1 MTMLLMLAPVLIP
14 LGGAAIFGLAGWRTA
29 TVWVSACSAAA
40 VLAAAIGIAGT
51 VSTGGP
57 RTAVGGL
64 LAVDALSAFMLI
76 VIGAVALVA
85 TVATPA
91 HLRAELAAGRTD
103 RRTCTQHSILVQ
115 LFLAAMALAVV
126 AGSLGVLWVAIEAT
140 TVVTAFLVGQHRGR
154 GAVEA
159 AWKYVIICSTG
170 IALALLGTFLLNY
183 AARHA
188 PTPAGLDWV
197 SLTAAAPFLD
207 PGVTRIAVLLL
218 VLGFGTKAGLAPLHA
233 WLPDAHSQAPAP
245 VSALMSG
252 VLISVAFY
260 AILRVKIIADAA
272 LGPDFARALL
282 LVLSLTSIA
291 IAASLLLAQKDYKR
305 MLAYSSIENMGL
317 LALGAAIG
325 SPLAVTAVLLHV
337 LGHGLAKSVLFLS
350 AGRVL
355 QLTGTSYIDRVRG
368 LAARDPVLA
377 GCLGFGVLAIIALPP
392 FSLFASEL
400 GIATAGFAGGLGWAT
415 TAALILVLVIAAALV
430 GHTSRM
436 LLGAPEQDPA
446 LSPADR
452 RSERPAP
459 VAAANAA
466 GGAADRTG
474 PNDGTRGPVGKPGG
488 AASGAVVTVAPPV
501 STSRSGGSRRRGA
514 DNYAMIA
521 ALIVCG
527 VLGLTLGPLAP
538 LMEQATAIVTGLA
551 P

>member
-1 MTMLLMLAPVLIP
+1 MTTLLMLAPVLIP
-14 LGGAAIFGLAGWRTA
+14 LVAAAVFGIAGWRPA
-29 TVWVSACSAAA
+29 TVWVGALSAAG
-40 VLAAAIGIAGT
+40 VLATSIASAVT
-51 VSTGGP
+51 VATGGP
-57 RTAVGGL
+57 RTTVGGL

-85 TVATPA
+85 TVATPT
-91 HLRAELAAGRTD
+91 HLRAELAADRTD
-103 RRTCTQHSILVQ
+103 PRVCTQHSILVQ
-115 LFLAAMALAVV
+115 LFLAAMALAVL
-126 AGSLGVLWVAIEAT
+126 AASLGVLWVAIEAT
-140 TVVTAFLVGQHRGR
+140 TVVTAFLVGQRRGR

-183 AARHA
+183 AAQHA

-197 SLTAAAPFLD
+197 GLTAAAPDLD

-218 VLGFGTKAGLAPLHA
+218 FLGFGTKAGLAPLHA

-260 AILRVKIIADAA
+260 AILRVKVVADAA

-282 LVLSLTSIA
+282 IVLSLASITVA
-291 IAASLLLAQKDYKR
+291 TSLLLAQRDYKR

-325 SPLAVTAVLLHV
+325 SPLAVAAVLLHI

-355 QLTGTSYIDRVRG
+355 QLTGSSRIDQVRG

-377 GCLGFGVLAIIALPP
+377 GCLGFGVLAIIAFPP

-415 TAALILVLVIAAALV
+415 AAALILVLIIAAVLV

-436 LLGAPEQDPA
+436 LLGAPIADPA
-446 LSPADR
+446 LSTADR
-452 RSERPAP
+452 HVAVPGQ
-459 VAAANAA
+459 VAAAIIAGASVGADQTGNAA
-466 GGAADRTG
+466 GELRAAG
-474 PNDGTRGPVGKPGG
+474 
-488 AASGAVVTVAPPV
+488 SGVAVAVAPSVPASPPSV
-501 STSRSGGSRRRGA
+501 RRRPGV
-514 DNYAMIA
+514 DSYALIA
-521 ALIVCG
+521 ALVVCG

-538 LMEQATAIVTGLA
+538 LLQQATTIVTGTT